1 MPSLERTPSR
11 GHADGEYTYRR
22 KLGVREMLPAIA
34 VGIGAGL
41 LGFYVAKLLLQR
53 TPLRVARSSARSRSH
68 RTERSSRA

>member
-11 GHADGEYTYRR
+11 GPADGEYTYRR
-22 KLGVREMLPAIA
+22 RLGVREILPAIA

-41 LGFYVAKLLLQR
+41 LGFYIARLMLQR
-53 TPLRVARSSARSRSH
+53 TPLRVARTSVKSRSH